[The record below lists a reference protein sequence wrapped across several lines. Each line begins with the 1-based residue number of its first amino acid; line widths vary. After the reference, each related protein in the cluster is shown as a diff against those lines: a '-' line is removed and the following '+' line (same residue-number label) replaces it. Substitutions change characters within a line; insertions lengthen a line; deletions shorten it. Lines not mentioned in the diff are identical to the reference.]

1 MLFFCLIIVIGLIG
15 FLSTNQMAADVQ
27 AVILSLDA
35 ANTFPDT
42 YRNEIKVELDSVKTF
57 SQSSLA
63 GINDNLVGVSD
74 TLDRAYAD
82 YRSTLDA
89 LLTSV
94 LALRSFVEGVT
105 TTGQPNPCTFM
116 MNTTVVEYT
125 AAGGWSDNGTALP
138 AGSNVCCADNVA
150 GGSCIRGA
158 HPVGL
163 GTELAGENSRG
174 AACKTYSISGPNVT
188 VTSAACACCCKCV
201 ELEMNLRASI
211 ALIPAQGAASALNKP
226 ISIDEVG
233 QVVLKTKDGLDAAV
247 DEFGKAFEAIT
258 QVTNIASSAL
268 GNQAAV
274 IGASVSIWAFSW
286 VAVILGFVGWLLKKH
301 CCWFTAY
308 TMGIICVLV
317 YFIAWGVSSA
327 VVLPFGDLCDGM
339 PRTGESVNNW
349 LMTFSPTNSLSGVN
363 PLLVNLYAN
372 CLAKRGGVLWGVAG
386 IDAENITGRFAA
398 YDVNSTINATT
409 RALLLDGTRMTSGF
423 TDTKVPIAGFDSQA
437 PLLRLVINTTA
448 LAEANSTQGNSVL
461 ADLALFD
468 AKLAQLIDVMQSA
481 ANANA
486 ANQDALL
493 AATRLVSTNV
503 TRMTN
508 VSKASLTAISR
519 RILATGDCTELN
531 TLYEN
536 VRSPLCLQLSKSLDS
551 VWFLLFLMGI
561 VWFPIFCRICPN
573 SKHSQHAS
581 GLPPPPPHPF
591 LLMFVACTVL
601 HCIAGQRVSKLS
613 ETLVMGNIICDLRM
627 QFRDDGQGHGVEGCL
642 EMGESISSVL

>member
-1 MLFFCLIIVIGLIG
+1 MLFFCIVIVLGLIG

-27 AVILSLDA
+27 AVIQSLDA
-35 ANTFPDT
+35 ANAFPDT
-42 YRNEIKVELDSVKTF
+42 YRNEIKVELDSVRAF
-57 SQSSLA
+57 SESSLA

-74 TLDRAYAD
+74 ALDRAYAD

-125 AAGGWSDNGTALP
+125 AAGGWRDNGTALP
-138 AGSNVCCADNVA
+138 AGSNVCCANNVA
-150 GGSCIRGA
+150 GGSCVRGT

-174 AACKTYSISGPNVT
+174 AACKTYSVSGPNVT
-188 VTSAACACCCKCV
+188 ATSAACACCCKCV

-226 ISIDEVG
+226 ISINEVG
-233 QVVLKTKDGLDAAV
+233 QVVVKTREGLDAAV
-247 DEFGKAFEAIT
+247 DEFGKAFEAIS

-268 GNQAAV
+268 GDQAAV

-372 CLAKRGGVLWGVAG
+372 CLARRGGVLWGVAG
-386 IDAENITGRFAA
+386 IDAENITDRFAA
-398 YDVNSTINATT
+398 YDVNNTINVTT

-423 TDTKVPIAGFDSQA
+423 TDTKAPIAGFDSQA
-437 PLLRLVINTTA
+437 PLLKLVINTTA

-468 AKLAQLIDVMQSA
+468 AKLAQLIDAMQSA

-486 ANQDALL
+486 AKQDALL
-493 AATRLVSTNV
+493 AATSLVSTNV

-508 VSKASLTAISR
+508 VSKASMSAISR

-531 TLYEN
+531 TMYEN

-561 VWFPIFCRICPN
+561 VWFPLFCLICTN
-573 SKHSQHAS
+573 SKHSQHARGES
-581 GLPPPPPHPF
+581 PSPLIHPC
-591 LLMFVACTVL
+591 LCCTVL
-601 HCIAGQRVSKLS
+601 RAS
-613 ETLVMGNIICDLRM
+613 EFPSLARL
-627 QFRDDGQGHGVEGCL
+627 
-642 EMGESISSVL
+642 